1 MTGLLAIAK
10 TGSASA
16 VGLVIVI
23 WFVVPYNVL
32 ALTEPPP
39 IERIPVDARL
49 AKLRTGPV
57 NSNRGF
63 PATPLPFVILSP
75 EPTVKVLAATVLEL
89 VLAIMPVRAAS
100 RLPEAPFR
108 VSR

>member
-49 AKLRTGPV
+49 AKLRTDV
-57 NSNRGF
+57 NNYLKEQQEPIHVQTTHG
-63 PATPLPFVILSP
+63 LSAD
-75 EPTVKVLAATVLEL
+75 EQ
-89 VLAIMPVRAAS
+89 RN
-100 RLPEAPFR
+100 
-108 VSR
+108 